1 MAKNKKEVDFNF
13 SVPIYWMNPVSE
25 NFNSNFAKALK
36 KGLPIEQEIYIIN
49 KGIDAEEVVK
59 VANNNG
65 EITYWLV
72 KNEILSGI
80 NKKENRC
87 LVKTT
92 SVKKVKIEKEHPD
105 KKGYVILKGDYK
117 KL

>member
-1 MAKNKKEVDFNF
+1 MAKNKKEINFNF
-13 SVPIYWMNPVSE
+13 SVPVYWMNPVSE
-25 NFNSNFAKALK
+25 TFNSSFAKALR
-36 KGLPIEQEIYIIN
+36 KGLPIELEIYIIN
-49 KGIDAEEVVK
+49 KEIDAEEVVK
-59 VANNNG
+59 VANNKG

-92 SVKKVKIEKEHPD
+92 SVRKVEIEKEHPD
-105 KKGYVILKGDYK
+105 KKGYVILKSDYK